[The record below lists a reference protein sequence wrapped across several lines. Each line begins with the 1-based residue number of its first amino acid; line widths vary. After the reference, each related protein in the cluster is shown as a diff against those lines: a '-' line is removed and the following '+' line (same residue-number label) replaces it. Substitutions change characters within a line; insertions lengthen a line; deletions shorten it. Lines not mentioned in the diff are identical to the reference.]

1 MKKFLLSLATAFSFV
16 LFLGSCTN
24 EEDINNN
31 GYSDKEKAKIET
43 LMNLFDSY
51 GWELDT
57 TVSIEQRNKEL
68 LEMDYEK
75 TKSFLEYMSNGIEF
89 DNFEPTQQSEDN
101 TSDRQTI
108 WRKQHKGLSTLKL
121 SCPHSY
127 RFSFCFP
134 AVQSLPIRFLG
145 DFRHFQDFLCLFPPF

>member
-101 TSDRQTI
+101 APKALSNTRSTMTFPIYGSHSSAVASSQTTMI
-108 WRKQHKGLSTLKL
+108 FIL
-121 SCPHSY
+121 
-127 RFSFCFP
+127 
-134 AVQSLPIRFLG
+134 
-145 DFRHFQDFLCLFPPF
+145 

>member
-89 DNFEPTQQSEDN
+89 DNFEPTWKS
-101 TSDRQTI
+101 
-108 WRKQHKGLSTLKL
+108 HSTLTLLATQDLPTFLYYMIDPLKSWCWGAIL
-121 SCPHSY
+121 FYPFKNS
-127 RFSFCFP
+127 RFS
-134 AVQSLPIRFLG
+134 
-145 DFRHFQDFLCLFPPF
+145 

>member
-89 DNFEPTQQSEDN
+89 DNFEPTQQNEDN
-101 TSDRQTI
+101 APKKATGMIKYGSI
-108 WRKQHKGLSTLKL
+108 YKHKYEMVGWCSKNSSGIVDDGKITGF
-121 SCPHSY
+121 H
-127 RFSFCFP
+127 
-134 AVQSLPIRFLG
+134 AI
-145 DFRHFQDFLCLFPPF
+145 